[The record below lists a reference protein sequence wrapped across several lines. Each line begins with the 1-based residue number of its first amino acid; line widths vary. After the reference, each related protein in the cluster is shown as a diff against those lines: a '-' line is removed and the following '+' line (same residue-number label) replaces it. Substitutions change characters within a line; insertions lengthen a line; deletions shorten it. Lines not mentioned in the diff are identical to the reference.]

1 MTQAG
6 QGIPNLRT
14 SMIWIKKNGLAR
26 FAPMNSASDP
36 AEGIELEGHDLETNP
51 KLQARRDL
59 AFLVLA
65 GLFLGTL
72 GMLNILG
79 LTRFLELGHI
89 GPWPIVVAVGA
100 LPYPI
105 TFLCTDLI
113 SEIWGEQ
120 KASQLVWVGLLLN
133 AWVVLILWLGG
144 LLPGLPGASEQTF
157 FEIQRLAFGAV
168 GASMAAYLAAQ
179 FIDVRLFHFWKQFSG
194 GKALWLR
201 NNGSTLVSQLV
212 DTTAVVLISHYAA
225 HVLPIRTGEPV
236 LPQLGAFIASGYIF
250 KATAALLD
258 TLPFYWLTGWLRR
271 WLQVPGAGVELE
283 G

>member
-1 MTQAG
+1 
-6 QGIPNLRT
+6 
-14 SMIWIKKNGLAR
+14 MIWIKKNGLAR

-36 AEGIELEGHDLETNP
+36 VEGIELEGHDLETSP
-51 KLQARRDL
+51 KLQARREL

-133 AWVVLILWLGG
+133 GWVVLILWLGG

-168 GASMAAYLAAQ
+168 GASMAAYLTAQ

-236 LPQLGAFIASGYIF
+236 LPQLGSFIASGYVF

-271 WLQVPGAGVELE
+271 WLRVPGAGVELE

>member
-6 QGIPNLRT
+6 QGPPTLRT

-26 FAPMNSASDP
+26 FAPMNSASHP
-36 AEGIELEGHDLETNP
+36 AEGIELDGHDLETSP
-51 KLQARRDL
+51 ELQARRDL

-133 AWVVLILWLGG
+133 GWVVLILWLGG
-144 LLPGLPGASEQTF
+144 LLPGLPGAPEQTF

-168 GASMAAYLAAQ
+168 GASMAAYLTAQ

-236 LPQLGAFIASGYIF
+236 LPQLGSFIASGYVF

-271 WLQVPGAGVELE
+271 WLRVPGAGVELE